1 MDYFRLS
8 FLEQVIVQTDPSS
21 QCGLVR
27 TPLGIVPEPEL
38 CAGCY
43 SILFTGWGAPNAN
56 STSSSHVHSA
66 DDAAEARTDARGHA
80 LPRGHC
86 PSGDERCEVY
96 QGYKPVCA
104 ALIRDRRASSSSSG
118 AEPRLRPV
126 KSDDDSGD
134 EATGVP
140 CEPSTIAHWFKT
152 VITGNT

>member
-1 MDYFRLS
+1 MGSVGCAGVEAGHAADVERH
-8 FLEQVIVQTDPSS
+8 QHAP
-21 QCGLVR
+21 
-27 TPLGIVPEPEL
+27 VPEGL
-38 CAGCY
+38 QIGVVAGHRVLIDIH
-43 SILFTGWGAPNAN
+43 SIACSQPA
-56 STSSSHVHSA
+56 V
-66 DDAAEARTDARGHA
+66 
-80 LPRGHC
+80 
-86 PSGDERCEVY
+86 GDERCEVY